1 MRWRN
6 SSNTGL
12 RAFSFGKNDTMPNR
26 SFDDANVFHRGM
38 RTFAAT
44 KVGVALLRPTA
55 NRLDQVITKFT
66 GGRRSFAG
74 IATGVPAVMLTTTG
88 AKSGEPRTVAVYG
101 IPHPDGLA
109 LIASN
114 FGGAKHPA
122 WYHNLKANPEVTV
135 SVEGDTWQATAR
147 TATPRERDEIW
158 AKGLEIYPGWT
169 KYEARAG
176 KRRIEAFVLSR
187 N

>member
-1 MRWRN
+1 M
-6 SSNTGL
+6 NTMS
-12 RAFSFGKNDTMPNR
+12 AR
-26 SFDDANVFHRGM
+26 SFDDANTFHRAM

-55 NRLDQVITKFT
+55 NRLDQLITKIT

-74 IATGVPAVMLTTTG
+74 TVTGVPTVILTTKG

-114 FGGAKHPA
+114 WGGAKHPA
-122 WYHNLKANPEVTV
+122 WYHNLKTNPEATV
-135 SVEGDTWQATAR
+135 SVDGDTWHATAR
-147 TATPRERDEIW
+147 PATPRERDEIW
-158 AKGLEIYPGWT
+158 AKGVEMYPGWA
-169 KYEARAG
+169 KYEVRAG
-176 KRRIEAFVLSR
+176 DRHIEAFVLTR
-187 N
+187 K